1 MVNHDVIERLNVE
14 TNPLRSPEGLVVKT
28 SKAIHAGEEIIY
40 TYNYCTDCFDMGDVW
55 GTPGMYRDFG
65 FLEGYPQVWPFL
77 DQDVYVRVERMNDG
91 TLQASF
97 DKTYE
102 PDAESLLF
110 FSTQLARLQRIDIQ
124 KEIESLTSTLEIYM
138 IRQFYECLKGALDA
152 IVQTGMR
159 QPMEDDDADD
169 GEGEL

>member
-1 MVNHDVIERLNVE
+1 MVNHDVMERLNVE
-14 TNPLRSPEGLVVKT
+14 TNTLRSPEGLVVKT
-28 SKAIHAGEEIIY
+28 TQVIHAGEEILY
-40 TYNYCTDCFDMGDVW
+40 TYNYCTDCFNMGDVW
-55 GTPGMYRDFG
+55 GTPGIYRDFG

-77 DQDVYVRVERMNDG
+77 DQHLYVRIERMNDG

-97 DKTYE
+97 YKTHE
-102 PDAESLLF
+102 PNAEDLLF

-124 KEIESLTSTLEIYM
+124 KEIESLTSTLEIDM
-138 IRQFYECLKGALDA
+138 IRQFYESLKGALDA

-159 QPMEDDDADD
+159 QHMEDDDDDD